1 MPISDKCY
9 FAFEG
14 SIETM
19 AQLEFLLRTNY
30 AGCTTQEELLAHLVK
45 EAAKANGYDEK
56 KHKGIVIK
64 LA

>member
-1 MPISDKCY
+1 MPISEKCY

-19 AQLEFLLRTNY
+19 AQLEYLIRTNY
-30 AGCTTQEELLAHLVK
+30 AGCKTQEEVIAHLVK
-45 EAAKANGYDEK
+45 EAAKASGYEDQ